1 MWRRWKLVRRRDAQP
16 GAVWLTRASSAA
28 QSPRAKYHY
37 GKRCIF
43 FFLEKKTFLANA
55 GQVIERSRSHIY
67 KQLHLL
73 TADKHILQLYLYPV
87 IQVLAV
93 KNRERK
99 MSHECSP
106 LPPSSPLSV
115 RRQRQSFS
123 FLTTC
128 STILKPEPLCV
139 SLLTVAGQPPG

>member
-1 MWRRWKLVRRRDAQP
+1 MPVKSLNAH
-16 GAVWLTRASSAA
+16 GLTYISSF
-28 QSPRAKYHY
+28 
-37 GKRCIF
+37 IF
-43 FFLEKKTFLANA
+43 VK
-55 GQVIERSRSHIY
+55 
-67 KQLHLL
+67 
-73 TADKHILQLYLYPV
+73 ADKHILQLYLYPV

-93 KNRERK
+93 KNCERK

-106 LPPSSPLSV
+106 LPPSSPSV